1 MEAHT
6 HDADINLSSACLQK
20 TSAIALTNTTTT
32 PKECGCKWCVPFLI
46 NFLNL
51 LYGVL
56 PMKHVILYCSL
67 LITYCSLLVAQ
78 DTTCNII
85 WHEPIVLA
93 NEYGIPSIAAQGDT
107 VHITWYGDGPSKLPY
122 LRSTTEGSQWD
133 SLRDLFLFPDTSS
146 LGWATIVKTSNKY
159 VYLFCEIPTGEES
172 DNRLYML
179 KSSNRGSSWDSIRP
193 ITNFFAFY
201 QAEAA
206 VQGDTIVIPFQ
217 YERPSG
223 TSWPHIMAS
232 TNAGVSWNVTPE
244 SLGVVGLRGAF
255 GSTQLHMTNHPTY
268 LFLNAAEI
276 EYRTSTDLG
285 FTWTKTEIIS
295 DNDGIFSNYAKL
307 AANKDNVFIMWREA
321 KICNEASCLVFSR
334 RSENEGEDFLDEE
347 NISEGTLG
355 FPQSVAMKGDMLA
368 VGWDQPRFG
377 GGFGPVV
384 RVSFN
389 VGKTWC
395 PASVSGAAWD
405 GNIRVAISTNAIHAV
420 YSNSAQD
427 KIYYRRGEIIR
438 PSSVVTNEGAPNEME
453 LLQNYPNPFN
463 PKTAIGFSLLAD
475 GEISLRV
482 FDIYGKEV
490 ATLIHSRKMDEGMH
504 SVEWDAENF
513 PSGMY
518 FYRLNVTDTK
528 GKVFSQ
534 TKKMLLLK

>member
-1 MEAHT
+1 MEAHI

-20 TSAIALTNTTTT
+20 TSTIAVTNTTTT
-32 PKECGCKWCVPFLI
+32 RKECGCKWCVPFLI

-51 LYGVL
+51 IYGVL

-67 LITYCSLLVAQ
+67 FITYCSLLVAQ

-93 NEYGIPSIAAQGDT
+93 NEYGLPSIAAQGDT
-107 VHITWYGDGPSKLPY
+107 VHVTWFGGHSKLPY
-122 LRSTTEGSQWD
+122 LRSVTEGAQWD
-133 SLRDLFLFPDTSS
+133 SLRDLFLFPDTSYH
-146 LGWATIVKTSNKY
+146 GWATIVRTSDKY
-159 VYLFCEIPTGEES
+159 VYLICQIATGEES

-193 ITNFFAFY
+193 ISNFFTFY
-201 QAEAA
+201 NAQAV
-206 VQGDTIVIPFQ
+206 VQGDTIIIPFR
-217 YERPSG
+217 YETDSG
-223 TSWPHIMAS
+223 ASWYYIMAS
-232 TNAGVSWNVTPE
+232 TDAGVSWNVAPE
-244 SLGVVGLRGAF
+244 SLGVGLNGGF
-255 GSTQLHMTNHPTY
+255 GSTQLHMTNHPFT
-268 LFLNAAEI
+268 AAEI

-295 DNDGIFSNYAKL
+295 DNDGIWSDYGKL
-307 AANKDNVFIMWREA
+307 AADKDNVFIMWREA
-321 KICNEASCLVFSR
+321 KICNIVSCLVFSR

-355 FPQSVAMKGDMLA
+355 FPQSVAMKGDILA
-368 VGWDQPRFG
+368 VGWDQQGLG

-405 GNIRVAISTNAIHAV
+405 GEIRVAISTNAIHAV
-420 YSNSAQD
+420 YSSPVQD

-438 PSSVVTNEGAPNEME
+438 PSSVVTNEDAPNEME

-463 PKTAIGFSLLAD
+463 PKTAISFQQSAVSDVTLK
-475 GEISLRV
+475 V
-482 FDIYGKEV
+482 YDIFGKEV

-518 FYRLNVTDTK
+518 FYRLTAMNRKNQTTT
-528 GKVFSQ
+528 Q
-534 TKKMLLLK
+534 TKKMLFLK